1 MLNTFPVK
9 RNEKHGFFSDGFDEY
24 NEWFKKDIQM
34 VDRIKSLIR
43 DVARNPFK
51 GIGKP
56 EPLKGNWTGYW
67 SRRIDQENRLIYKI
81 SDDQIRIV
89 KCKGHY

>member
-1 MLNTFPVK
+1 M
-9 RNEKHGFFSDGFDEY
+9 RNVAFTPIAFQEY
-24 NEWFKKDIQM
+24 NEWFETNNQL
-34 VDRIKSLIR
+34 VNRIKALIR
-43 DVARNPFK
+43 DIDRDPFK

-67 SRRIDQENRLIYKI
+67 SRRIDQEHRLVYKVT
-81 SDDQIRIV
+81 DAQILIA